1 MLLLLVFFF
10 SSRRR
15 HTRGALVTGVQ
26 TCALPILVAEV
37 VSLIA
42 TATAAILL
50 RDFTA
55 ILYGLIGRAAMTV
68 IMSHA
73 VARQRYA
80 AGYAR
85 EYAPRLARFAWPL
98 IINGLLIFIG
108 GQGDRIF
115 ISNKLGDRKSTRL
128 NSSH

>member
-1 MLLLLVFFF
+1 
-10 SSRRR
+10 
-15 HTRGALVTGVQ
+15 
-26 TCALPILVAEV
+26 
-37 VSLIA
+37 
-42 TATAAILL
+42 
-50 RDFTA
+50 
-55 ILYGLIGRAAMTV
+55 MTV

-115 ISNKLGDRKSTRL
+115 ISNQLGVADLGHYSAVILLIFYPSGMLKIGRAPSELQSLMRTSYAFFSFTTKK
-128 NSSH
+128 